1 MMAKCDLSIELDEP
15 DKFHLGGDT
24 ITGVI
29 RVNVDADVNCKGLEV
44 ASGWRTHGRGNVAS
58 GTSES
63 VTVFAGEWKAGDQ
76 IEYRF
81 ELAIA
86 HWPPSYHG
94 GYLNVDHY
102 IDARAKIPWGF
113 DPKASQPFMMRP
125 TNPDEVSKGTGA
137 IEVKGLLKFILG
149 GVLAAFF
156 VGFLV
161 MLAAMGPFALL
172 FLILPIIGF
181 FIWLFRV
188 FLPRWA
194 LGEVECE
201 LAEENVAPGDTVQGE
216 LIIRPRKN
224 VGINGV
230 SLNFE
235 AREQVV
241 SGSGS
246 NQTTHKNVF
255 FEKKFDVQEAITLK
269 MGQEHRFPLSVQIP
283 EDAPYSIELNDNKLI
298 WSTTLRVDIPR
309 WPDWVKTLPLFVL
322 PTLEQLQSASA
333 SQGQPVGA
341 TEVTGEPSSQGG
353 ITFAETANHLWSV
366 RGNRDQV
373 ETLVDAVSGLTFDI
387 EAVTERRLLYSG
399 DEDPHVY
406 KDGYAV
412 WAHFT
417 DPELPMV
424 LYVPHELADEFEH
437 MGDAVCR
444 GRGTVVGW
452 DSLHERLQVKLERP
466 E

>member
-15 DKFHLGGDT
+15 DKIHLGGDT

-29 RVNVDADVNCKGLEV
+29 RVNVDTDVNCKGLEV
-44 ASGWRTHGRGNVAS
+44 TSGWRTHGRGNVAS
-58 GTSES
+58 GISES
-63 VTVFAGEWKAGDQ
+63 VTVYSGQWKAGDQ
-76 IEYRF
+76 VEYPF

-125 TNPDEVSKGTGA
+125 TNPDEASKGSGP
-137 IEVKGLLKFILG
+137 IEVKGCLKFILG
-149 GVLAAFF
+149 GVLAICS

-161 MLAAMGPFALL
+161 MLLVAGPFALVFL
-172 FLILPIIGF
+172 FLPIVGF
-181 FIWLFRV
+181 LIWLFRV

-194 LGEVECE
+194 LGEVECQ

-224 VGINGV
+224 VSINGV
-230 SLNFE
+230 SLKFE

-246 NQTTHKNVF
+246 NQTTYNNVF
-255 FEKKFDVQEAITLK
+255 FEKKFDVQDATTLK
-269 MGQEHRFPLSVQIP
+269 RDQEHRFPLSVQIP
-283 EDAPYSIELNDNKLI
+283 DDAPYSIELNHNKLI

-309 WPDWVKTLPLFVL
+309 WPDWVKVLSLYVL
-322 PTLEQLQSASA
+322 PTLEQLQSAPVSD
-333 SQGQPVGA
+333 GQPAEA
-341 TEVTGEPSSQGG
+341 TAEPSSQGG

-373 ETLVDAVSGLTFDI
+373 ETLVEAVSGLTFDI
-387 EAVTERRLLYSG
+387 EVVTERRLLYSG
-399 DEDPHVY
+399 DDDPHVY
-406 KDGYAV
+406 KNGYAV

-466 E
+466 T